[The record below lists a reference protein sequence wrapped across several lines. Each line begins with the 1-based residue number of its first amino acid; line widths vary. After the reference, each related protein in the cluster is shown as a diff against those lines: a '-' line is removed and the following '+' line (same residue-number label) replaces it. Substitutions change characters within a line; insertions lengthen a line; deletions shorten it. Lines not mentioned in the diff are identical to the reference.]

1 VTLQH
6 PRNLTQQL
14 SSALECST
22 KRSCL
27 GCISAI
33 PKAKITPVEST
44 IGEPSRGKH
53 LSNLPLPAAS
63 SSPSAAQPTAE
74 PLIRNVS
81 DTARWVAV
89 YRARE
94 TERRDAHFRD
104 PFARRLAG
112 ERGEQIAKS
121 MPLGRGNDW
130 SMITRTYLAD
140 QFINEQ
146 VHQGVDMIINLAAGL
161 DARPYRMQLPPSLQW
176 IEVDLPEILAYK
188 EEILRD
194 EKPVCSLERIRLDL
208 SNATARRDLFAQLGS
223 RSKNALIITEGLLI
237 YLTAADVAG
246 LAKDLAAIPSVQ
258 SWLLDIASP
267 GLLRMLAKRTAT
279 QLNQA
284 APFKF
289 APPEGPNF
297 FIPYGWKPA
306 DVRSLLK
313 NAARLKR
320 LPFLLNLF
328 SFLPETEKSRRDR
341 PWSGVCLF
349 KKQ

>member
-1 VTLQH
+1 MADKESPAH
-6 PRNLTQQL
+6 S
-14 SSALECST
+14 SSAA
-22 KRSCL
+22 
-27 GCISAI
+27 G
-33 PKAKITPVEST
+33 
-44 IGEPSRGKH
+44 
-53 LSNLPLPAAS
+53 
-63 SSPSAAQPTAE
+63 AE

-94 TERRDAHFRD
+94 TERPDAHFRD

-121 MPLGRGNDW
+121 MPLGRDSDW
-130 SMITRTYLAD
+130 SMITRTCLGD
-140 QFINEQ
+140 DLINEQ
-146 VHQGVDMIINLAAGL
+146 VQQGTDMVINLAAGL
-161 DARPYRMQLPPSLQW
+161 DARPYRMQLPASLKW
-176 IEVDLPEILAYK
+176 VEVDLPEILSYK

-208 SNATARRDLFAQLGS
+208 SNAPARRDLFTQLGG
-223 RSKNALIITEGLLI
+223 RCTKALIITEGLLI
-237 YLTAADVAG
+237 YLTPDDVAG
-246 LAKDLAAIPSVQ
+246 LAKDLAAPPSFQ
-258 SWLLDIASP
+258 SWILDIASP
-267 GLLRMLAKRTAT
+267 GLLRMLAKKMAK
-279 QLNQA
+279 QLHHA

-297 FIPYGWKPA
+297 FITYGWKPV

-320 LPFLLNLF
+320 LSFFMSLF
-328 SFLPETEKSRRDR
+328 ALLPETEKSRRDR
-341 PWSGVCLF
+341 PWSGVCLL